1 MEFAMTF
8 CAVYEEERNLDGNNR
23 LRWTFQS
30 KILGG
35 DAAPQRM
42 LTLNLARE
50 LAWGPGYWILMSRRF
65 QDPCQR
71 LGR

>member
-1 MEFAMTF
+1 M
-8 CAVYEEERNLDGNNR
+8 
-23 LRWTFQS
+23 RWTFQS
-30 KILGG
+30 KILGS

-50 LAWGPGYWILMSRRF
+50 LARDPKILDIDIQEFS